1 MWQSR
6 KRAYAV
12 IMRGNDREFLG
23 VLTVVD
29 TMEKAE
35 ELCER
40 SSPTADYEYLTWTPT
55 FYEGE
60 E

>member
-1 MWQSR
+1 M

-12 IMRGNDREFLG
+12 IMRGHNDEFIG
-23 VLTVVD
+23 ILTVVD

-35 ELCER
+35 EICATGHSNAEF
-40 SSPTADYEYLTWTPT
+40 EYLTWTPT

>member
-1 MWQSR
+1 M

-12 IMRGNDREFLG
+12 IMRDGDNEFIG

-29 TMEKAE
+29 TIEKAE
-35 ELCER
+35 EMCEHP
-40 SSPTADYEYLTWTPT
+40 SMTADYERLTWTPT

>member
-1 MWQSR
+1 M
-6 KRAYAV
+6 KRAYAI
-12 IMRGNDREFLG
+12 IMWGYNDKEFLG

-29 TMEKAE
+29 TMEKVE
-35 ELCER
+35 EICEHP
-40 SSPTADYEYLTWTPT
+40 SMTADYEYLTWTPT

>member
-1 MWQSR
+1 M

-12 IMRGNDREFLG
+12 IMRDYNYKFVG
-23 VLTVVD
+23 VYTVVD

-35 ELCER
+35 EICAIEHLG
-40 SSPTADYEYLTWTPT
+40 ADFSYLTWTPT

-60 E
+60 

>member
-1 MWQSR
+1 M
-6 KRAYAV
+6 KRAYAI
-12 IMRGNDREFLG
+12 IMWGFNDEFIG
-23 VLTVVD
+23 VYTVVD

-35 ELCER
+35 EICAIEHLG
-40 SSPTADYEYLTWTPT
+40 ADFSYLTWTPT

>member
-1 MWQSR
+1 M
-6 KRAYAV
+6 KRAYAI
-12 IMRGNDREFLG
+12 IMRGDDDKFIG
-23 VLTVVD
+23 VYTVVD

-35 ELCER
+35 EICAIEHLGTDF
-40 SSPTADYEYLTWTPT
+40 SYLTWTPT

>member
-1 MWQSR
+1 M

-12 IMRGNDREFLG
+12 IMWGFNDEFIG
-23 VLTVVD
+23 VYTVVD

-35 ELCER
+35 ELCATECPYPGAEF
-40 SSPTADYEYLTWTPT
+40 SYLTWTPT

-60 E
+60 

>member
-1 MWQSR
+1 M

-12 IMRGNDREFLG
+12 LMRASDGNFLG

-35 ELCER
+35 EICEHP
-40 SSPTADYEYLTWTPT
+40 SQTAEYDYLTWTPT

-60 E
+60 

>member
-1 MWQSR
+1 M

-12 IMRGNDREFLG
+12 IMRGSDGEFLG

-35 ELCER
+35 EICEHP
-40 SSPTADYEYLTWTPT
+40 SMTADYEYLTWTPT

>member
-1 MWQSR
+1 M

-12 IMRGNDREFLG
+12 IMRGNNREFLG

-35 ELCER
+35 EICEH
-40 SSPTADYEYLTWTPT
+40 SSQTADYEYLTWTPT

>member
-1 MWQSR
+1 M
-6 KRAYAV
+6 KRAYAI
-12 IMRGNDREFLG
+12 IMRSDDDKFIG
-23 VLTVVD
+23 VYTVVD

-35 ELCER
+35 EICEHP
-40 SSPTADYEYLTWTPT
+40 SMTADYEYLTWTPT

>member
-1 MWQSR
+1 M

-12 IMRGNDREFLG
+12 IMRDYNYKFIG
-23 VLTVVD
+23 VYTVVD

-35 ELCER
+35 EICAIEHLG
-40 SSPTADYEYLTWTPT
+40 ADFSYLTWTQT

-60 E
+60 

>member
-1 MWQSR
+1 MRQSI
-6 KRAYAV
+6 KRAYAI
-12 IMRGNDREFLG
+12 IMRGNNRKFLG

-35 ELCER
+35 EICEH

-60 E
+60 